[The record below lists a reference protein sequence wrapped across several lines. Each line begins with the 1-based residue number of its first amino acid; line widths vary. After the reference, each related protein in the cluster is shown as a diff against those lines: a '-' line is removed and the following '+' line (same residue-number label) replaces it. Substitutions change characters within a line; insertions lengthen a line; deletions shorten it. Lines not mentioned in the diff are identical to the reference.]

1 MFARRRLLLATLV
14 LASATAFKPSTLP
27 RQRSAILISWD
38 GALREHV
45 NDWLKR
51 SQTPSLAQL
60 IKEGRMVDI
69 EVSGHT
75 TDTKAGHAQMLT
87 GYDSN
92 LTGVISNAR
101 FQPIPRGYSIFE
113 RLQQSFGKKNIA
125 TIMVTGKAMG
135 LGPGGPRIA
144 AEAENLA
151 PTSGEPSPEDEKH
164 ARRVETVRLAGE
176 QNLLGQPFY
185 LVKGSLT
192 AWDGDRPRDARSVG
206 QKALA
211 IIDKFGPKGRFFLF
225 VHFADADASGHQYGE
240 DSQEYNDALISLD
253 AWLGRVVAQL
263 KADGLYDHT
272 AVYVTSDHG
281 FDVGTTH
288 HAKATHS
295 FLAGNDPQVT
305 SAGEQRD
312 ITPTILQ
319 ALGVDTSKITPALP
333 GKSLRKQE

>member
-1 MFARRRLLLATLV
+1 MFARHRLLLASLV
-14 LASATAFKPSTLP
+14 LVSTTAFKPSTPP

-45 NDWLKR
+45 HECLKR
-51 SQTPSLAQL
+51 NQMPSLAQL

-75 TDTKAGHAQMLT
+75 TDTKSGHAQMLT
-87 GYDSN
+87 GYDPN
-92 LTGVISNAR
+92 LTGVVSNAR

-113 RLQQSFGKKNIA
+113 RLQQAFGKKKIA

-135 LGPGGPRIA
+135 LGPGGPKIS
-144 AEAENLA
+144 AEAGA
-151 PTSGEPSPEDEKH
+151 PVSTPAEASVEDDKR
-164 ARRVETVRLAGE
+164 ARRVETVRVAGE
-176 QNLLGQPFY
+176 QNLSGQPFY

-192 AWDGDRPRDARSVG
+192 AWDGDRPRDAHGVG

-211 IIDKFGPKGRFFLF
+211 ILDKFGPQGRFFLF
-225 VHFADADASGHQYGE
+225 VHFGDADASGHEYGE
-240 DSQEYNDALISLD
+240 DSREYNDALVSLD
-253 AWLGRVVAQL
+253 TWLGRIVAQL

-288 HAKATHS
+288 HTKASHS

-319 ALGVDTSKITPALP
+319 ALGVDSGTITPALP
-333 GKSLRKQE
+333 GKSLAQPR

>member
-1 MFARRRLLLATLV
+1 MFARSRFLFAVLLLV
-14 LASATAFKPSTLP
+14 SATAFKPSTPP

-45 NDWLKR
+45 NDCLKR
-51 SQTPSLAQL
+51 NQMPNLAQL

-69 EVSGHT
+69 EVSGHV

-87 GYDSN
+87 GYDSDF
-92 LTGVISNAR
+92 TGVFSNTR
-101 FQPIPRGYSIFE
+101 FRPIPRGISVFE
-113 RLQQSFGKKNIA
+113 RLQQFAGKKEIA

-135 LGPGGPRIA
+135 LGPGAPRMP
-144 AEAENLA
+144 AETEAQA
-151 PTSGEPSPEDEKH
+151 PTSDEPSEGEEKQ
-164 ARRVETVRLAGE
+164 ARRAEKVRLAGE

-192 AWDGDRPRDARSVG
+192 AWDGDRPRDARGVG

-211 IIDKFGPKGRFFLF
+211 VIDKYGPKGRFFLF
-225 VHFADADASGHQYGE
+225 VHFGDGDANGHQYGE
-240 DSQEYNDALISLD
+240 NSQEYNDALISLD
-253 AWLGRVVAQL
+253 AWLGRMVAQL
-263 KADGLYDHT
+263 QSDKLYDRT
-272 AVYVTSDHG
+272 AVYVTADHG

-288 HAKATHS
+288 HAKATHI
-295 FLAGNDPQVT
+295 FLATNDPLVT

-319 ALGVDTSKITPALP
+319 ALGVDITAITPALP
-333 GKSLRKQE
+333 GKSLRNKE

>member
-1 MFARRRLLLATLV
+1 MLARHRLLLASLV
-14 LASATAFKPSTLP
+14 LASTTAFNSSTPP

-45 NDWLKR
+45 HDCLKR
-51 SQTPSLAQL
+51 NQMPSLAQL

-75 TDTKAGHAQMLT
+75 TDTKSGHAQMLT
-87 GYDSN
+87 GYDPN
-92 LTGVISNAR
+92 LTGVVSNAH

-113 RLQQSFGKKNIA
+113 RLQQAFGKKNIA

-135 LGPGGPRIA
+135 LGPGGPKIS
-144 AEAENLA
+144 AEAGA
-151 PTSGEPSPEDEKH
+151 PASNPAGASAEDDKR
-164 ARRVETVRLAGE
+164 ARRVETVRMAGE
-176 QNLLGQPFY
+176 QNLSGQPFY

-192 AWDGDRPRDARSVG
+192 AWDGDRPRDARGVG

-211 IIDKFGPKGRFFLF
+211 TIDKFGPKGRFFLF
-225 VHFADADASGHQYGE
+225 VHFGDADASGHQYGE
-240 DSQEYNDALISLD
+240 DSQEYNDALVSLD
-253 AWLGRVVAQL
+253 TWLGRIVAQL

-288 HAKATHS
+288 HTKASHS

-319 ALGVDTSKITPALP
+319 ALGVDSGTITPALP
-333 GKSLRKQE
+333 GKSLAQPR